1 MPQDFDPPI
10 GIAVE
15 INPMLRR
22 IIAPNPSPMTYR
34 GTNTYLL
41 GHREIAVIDPGP
53 LNEAHLVAI
62 LDALRPEQSISHI
75 LVTHSHKDHS
85 PLAAP
90 LSKATGIP
98 VMAFGD
104 AFSGRSEIMKKLVSE
119 GLAASGEGVDTEFQP
134 HQTLSDGTEIA
145 SSEWKLIV
153 RHTPGHLGNH
163 ICLEWENSCFTGDHV
178 MGWASSLVSPPDG
191 DLTDFIASCLRLNMR
206 EWSVFFPGH
215 GDVISAPNH
224 RLAWLLNHRMGR
236 ERAILKALGQSPSSV
251 RALTETI
258 YQETQIALL
267 PAAERNVLAHL
278 IDLYGKN
285 KVSPLGAFD
294 PQGVFQ
300 VVEH

>member
-104 AFSGRSEIMKKLVSE
+104 AFSGRSEIMKKLV
-119 GLAASGEGVDTEFQP
+119 
-134 HQTLSDGTEIA
+134 I
-145 SSEWKLIV
+145 
-153 RHTPGHLGNH
+153 
-163 ICLEWENSCFTGDHV
+163 
-178 MGWASSLVSPPDG
+178 
-191 DLTDFIASCLRLNMR
+191 
-206 EWSVFFPGH
+206 
-215 GDVISAPNH
+215 
-224 RLAWLLNHRMGR
+224 
-236 ERAILKALGQSPSSV
+236 
-251 RALTETI
+251 
-258 YQETQIALL
+258 
-267 PAAERNVLAHL
+267 
-278 IDLYGKN
+278 
-285 KVSPLGAFD
+285 
-294 PQGVFQ
+294 
-300 VVEH
+300 